1 MEGSKMAMIL
11 IAYIT
16 VLAVF
21 TNGATALREDQGAV
35 APSPMESAGAALG
48 VPAAVAALASMAAC
62 LLLFQATGI
71 VDGDRNF
78 YSSFQVIIMLIKS

>member
-11 IAYIT
+11 IAYVT

-62 LLLFQATGI
+62 VSFGVCLPCIILQKQGI
-71 VDGDRNF
+71 QGADA
-78 YSSFQVIIMLIKS
+78 